1 MSHPDSQAHPGKMQ
15 RIWLK
20 AATWLVAE
28 IVLSLMGMDDLA
40 DYSEFVFELEVAL
53 GAQNSQSTLVISVNP
68 PPDSQMTVIL

>member
-1 MSHPDSQAHPGKMQ
+1 MQ

-20 AATWLVAE
+20 TATWLVAE

-53 GAQNSQSTLVISVNP
+53 GSHHPQSTLVISVNP
-68 PPDSQMTVIL
+68 PPIQRWQSSYSAYKSGE